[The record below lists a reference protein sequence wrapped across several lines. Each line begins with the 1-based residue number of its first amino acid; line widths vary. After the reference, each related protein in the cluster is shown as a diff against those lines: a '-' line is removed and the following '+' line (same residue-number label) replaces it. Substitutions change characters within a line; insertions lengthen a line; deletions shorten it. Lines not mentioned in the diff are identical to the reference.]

1 MSSAVIVGFKRSPF
15 TISRKG
21 GLAEVRPEDILS
33 QVINDLVKSSNINK
47 DDIEDII
54 AGCAYPE
61 GEQGYNIAKIVTFMT
76 GMPEHVAGMTVNRWC
91 GSSMQTIHN
100 AAGAIAMSAGNVFI
114 CCGIES
120 MTKVPIN
127 GLNYS
132 PHPDLN
138 HSNPNVYLSMGDTAE
153 NVAKKYNLSREIQ
166 QDFAISSHQKA
177 SYAEMNNNFTD
188 EITKIKTKGLI
199 VEKDGAIRPNTSQE
213 ILNSLKLVFDKKGTI
228 TAGTASPFTDGASA
242 TLICNEEYAKKNNLD
257 ILAKVVSTSVQGCPP
272 ELMGLGPIGASKK
285 ALKRANLTI
294 EDIDVVELNEAFAS
308 QSLACIK
315 DLNIDPQKV
324 NIDGGAIA
332 LGHPLG
338 ATGIANIYEVCTHLR
353 EEAGERQVEGAKL
366 GLTHVIGLGSA
377 CGIHIL
383 EKVN

>member
-153 NVAKKYNLSREIQ
+153 NVAKKYHLSREIQ

-338 ATGIANIYEVCTHLR
+338 ATGARITAKAAQILKR
-353 EEAGERQVEGAKL
+353 EKKKYALATQC
-366 GLTHVIGLGSA
+366 IGLGQ
-377 CGIHIL
+377 GIATIL
-383 EKVN
+383 ESY

>member
-132 PHPDLN
+132 PHPDLIQ
-138 HSNPNVYLSMGDTAE
+138 SNPNVYLSMGDTAE
-153 NVAKKYNLSREIQ
+153 NVAKKYNLTREIQ

-338 ATGIANIYEVCTHLR
+338 ATGARITAKAAQILKR
-353 EEAGERQVEGAKL
+353 EKKKYALATQC
-366 GLTHVIGLGSA
+366 IGLGQ
-377 CGIHIL
+377 GIATIL
-383 EKVN
+383 ESY